1 MSSIRIAGTISE
13 SIVDGPGF
21 RYVVFTQG
29 CPHHCE
35 GCHNPQTHDFAG
47 GSVVDT
53 ETMLGQ
59 IQANPLLSGVT
70 FSGGEP
76 FCQPKPLKA
85 LADRVH
91 TIKKD
96 VTIYTG
102 WTYEALCAMHD
113 PDVDALLSVC
123 DVLVDGPF
131 IEAQRDPELLFRGS
145 ANQRLI
151 DMNRT
156 RERGEVTLLELNW

>member
-1 MSSIRIAGTISE
+1 
-13 SIVDGPGF
+13 
-21 RYVVFTQG
+21 
-29 CPHHCE
+29 
-35 GCHNPQTHDFAG
+35 
-47 GSVVDT
+47 
-53 ETMLGQ
+53 
-59 IQANPLLSGVT
+59 
-70 FSGGEP
+70 
-76 FCQPKPLKA
+76 
-85 LADRVH
+85 
-91 TIKKD
+91 
-96 VTIYTG
+96 
-102 WTYEALCAMHD
+102 MHD